1 MNAVWLKQSP
11 WLESVS
17 RVTRAALTAYDRRSE
32 KLFNNNNN
40 FPSIFFIY
48 TIFSHIFKQRCKDS
62 PLQTTHRSCHC
73 DSLFYEHLPFG
84 IEFKMSSMEIIKS
97 VTHIRRQSVREQWDV
112 VYKHG
117 PQAPVCKNVLMLQS
131 NNSWRRR
138 CRQNWD
144 EQQLLEEPLDPPL
157 LISSPLFSASSSP
170 SSAFSRISP
179 CHPQYDAGCW

>member
-1 MNAVWLKQSP
+1 MLLSLPMTGGVKSCLIIIII
-11 WLESVS
+11 
-17 RVTRAALTAYDRRSE
+17 
-32 KLFNNNNN
+32 FH
-40 FPSIFFIY
+40 PSFFIY

-112 VYKHG
+112 VYKHD

-157 LISSPLFSASSSP
+157 LISSPLFSASSSSP

-179 CHPQYDAGCW
+179 CHPQYDAGC